1 MSLFQNFLLF
11 GNQISTLTASKRVD
25 AGVPFPCMI
34 LLATRILQFCSRD
47 SVCIKSL
54 LETLE
59 TTLAIMSLQVRYSDH
74 QERVTS
80 TPLASIVFLMLIS
93 SPCVTEMLTGLTP
106 AHHSLYRWAVSCS
119 WLEVSVLIVSKAI
132 HSGSW
137 FSPLGIGIS
146 LSLTKLNSKIEE

>member
-34 LLATRILQFCSRD
+34 LLATRILQFCSKD
-47 SVCIKSL
+47 SVCIKSQL
-54 LETLE
+54 
-59 TTLAIMSLQVRYSDH
+59 RYSDH

-80 TPLASIVFLMLIS
+80 TPLASTVFLMLEIS
-93 SPCVTEMLTGLTP
+93 SPCMTEMLTGLTP
-106 AHHSLYRWAVSCS
+106 AYHSLYRWAFSCS
-119 WLEVSVLIVSKAI
+119 WLEASVLIVSKAI

-137 FSPLGIGIS
+137 FSLLG
-146 LSLTKLNSKIEE
+146 K